1 MLSNQQRN
9 RNITTDTAVQSVF
22 VMLQHLHPELHRF
35 MQLLEEKR
43 GKKNQLNTLKKK
55 QMLFFFFSFSA
66 YYEYLQDQLTQLKDA
81 REALNALRTEHYER
95 KRQEAFE
102 YGRQRQ
108 IQLAQKLDFMR
119 QKKQVSSFIIKI
131 SA

>member
-1 MLSNQQRN
+1 L
-9 RNITTDTAVQSVF
+9 
-22 VMLQHLHPELHRF
+22 
-35 MQLLEEKR
+35 
-43 GKKNQLNTLKKK
+43 
-55 QMLFFFFSFSA
+55 FSA

-81 REALNALRTEHYER
+81 REALNALRTENYER

-131 SA
+131 SASNLHFTVEVENNRWRVFAPDSTETYIL

>member
-1 MLSNQQRN
+1 M
-9 RNITTDTAVQSVF
+9 
-22 VMLQHLHPELHRF
+22 
-35 MQLLEEKR
+35 
-43 GKKNQLNTLKKK
+43 
-55 QMLFFFFSFSA
+55 FSA

-81 REALNALRTEHYER
+81 REALNALRTEHHER
-95 KRQEAFE
+95 KRREAFE

-131 SA
+131 SASNLYFTVEVENNRWRVFASDSTETYIL